1 MGAFSSFHFLIIL
14 VVFIVIFGVPITAIL
29 RENSDKIIKRRD
41 FLYWAVGYLS
51 VPFFISYIGEFLN
64 IGDITDA
71 VSLLFILVGSYPFYQ
86 RIVRRARDVG
96 MSKRIAF
103 VSMIPIVFF
112 VCIAI
117 LVIKPSKEVLY
128 EEVFD

>member
-1 MGAFSSFHFLIIL
+1 MGALSGFHFLILFVI
-14 VVFIVIFGVPITAIL
+14 FIVIFGVPITATL
-29 RENSDKIIKRRD
+29 TENSDKVIKRRN
-41 FLYWAVGYLS
+41 FLYWIVGYLS

-64 IGDITDA
+64 IGDITDG